1 MRRTRKRARRHVLRR
16 RLARAGFA
24 AGVVLILGAGGFAWF
39 LARILVPTPPPQ
51 PAAGIVVLTG
61 GTGRLKEAFGLLL
74 AGAAPRLLVSGV
86 GPETDLAD
94 LARLSDTPDA
104 SLIGRVRLGRDA
116 ATTEGNAKE
125 ARRWAREMHLNSLI
139 LVTSFYHMPRAL
151 VDFRK
156 ALPDVRLEPVS
167 VPPAAPV
174 SGWPPHLWRVV
185 VHEYA
190 KWLLTEIIVA
200 PLADAGRSG
209 LKV

>member
-1 MRRTRKRARRHVLRR
+1 MRKSRSRRRGHTLRR
-16 RLARAGFA
+16 LLGRTGVAVGVALFAG
-24 AGVVLILGAGGFAWF
+24 GVGFAWF
-39 LARILVPTPPPQ
+39 LGRILVPTPPPQ

-104 SLIGRVRLGRDA
+104 SLVGRVRLGRHA

-167 VPPAAPV
+167 VPPASPLI
-174 SGWPPHLWRVV
+174 GWPPHLWRVV

-200 PLADAGRSG
+200 PLADAEQSR